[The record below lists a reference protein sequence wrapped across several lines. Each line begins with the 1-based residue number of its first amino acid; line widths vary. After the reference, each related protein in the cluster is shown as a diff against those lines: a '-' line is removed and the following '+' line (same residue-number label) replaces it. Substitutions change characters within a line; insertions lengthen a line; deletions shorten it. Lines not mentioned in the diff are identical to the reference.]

1 MGRFSSGKTIIKN
14 IYFLESSCC
23 AMEMNNLFTAK
34 HDIQRLGYKR
44 TLKIKEA
51 DIIVI
56 CGYTTEAA
64 LNIISEE
71 YSKRL
76 KKPSIIAIGGCGI
89 APGPLN
95 AETVRLPISV
105 FVPGCPPRPES
116 ILDAL
121 YRGLKI
127 V

>member
-1 MGRFSSGKTIIKN
+1 
-14 IYFLESSCC
+14 
-23 AMEMNNLFTAK
+23 MEMNNLFTAK
-34 HDIQRLGYKR
+34 YDIQRLGYKR

-56 CGYTTEAA
+56 CGYTTEVA
-64 LNIISEE
+64 LNIISKE
-71 YSKRL
+71 YSRRL
-76 KKPSIIAIGGCGI
+76 EKPSIIAIGGCGI

-127 V
+127 L